1 MLFVALGLVT
11 FPNTIV
17 IAPPGAA
24 ELPVFLR
31 RSLPLVDV
39 FTVQPEASPRLV
51 GCDARVDEA
60 LANPEGVEQA
70 PLAVVHITAS
80 ADCRTV
86 LEGTVNPKVY
96 VVLAEATELPSARLR
111 EVI

>member
-60 LANPEGVEQA
+60 LANSKGCGWKHFEPAVMQLDAQLVEAGLDINHCYTEGE
-70 PLAVVHITAS
+70 
-80 ADCRTV
+80 
-86 LEGTVNPKVY
+86 
-96 VVLAEATELPSARLR
+96 
-111 EVI
+111 